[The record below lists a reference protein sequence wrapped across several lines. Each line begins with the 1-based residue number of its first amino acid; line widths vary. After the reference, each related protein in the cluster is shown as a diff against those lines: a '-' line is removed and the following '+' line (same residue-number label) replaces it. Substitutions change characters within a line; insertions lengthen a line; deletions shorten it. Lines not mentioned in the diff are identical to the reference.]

1 MVPLKFFLTVSIS
14 VIYLYYSFANSELSP
29 EVFFTNALSSLA
41 INVSDNETPT
51 ERLLHSLIDLSE
63 RFS

>member
-1 MVPLKFFLTVSIS
+1 MVPLNFFLPVSIS
-14 VIYLYYSFANSELSP
+14 VMYLYYPSAYAELSP
-29 EVFFTNALSSLA
+29 EVYFTNALSSLA